1 MSATPQAA
9 GARWCFFQIFIIKT
23 LFNSFFPFSRLCSL
37 KSHSATAPA
46 LPSATLCPPRPWSR
60 ATADQY
66 LQMPPG
72 TGVGDTLGD
81 TLCPP
86 ARDRASDTRLILR
99 GVPLAP
105 SSSAT
110 PAARGEAGS
119 GDRSRGTQG
128 THGTVFTGGPRGHT
142 HSHTYTKDLAP
153 TGRAQP
159 SRGTRRLA
167 GRWAKGY
174 GVRRG
179 GRFPARPELGT
190 HLPHLAHTA
199 VAKRAGAERGR
210 GGCLHL
216 SRRVRRGFGK
226 VGGHAGERRQA
237 APCARCRDGDT
248 AAVPAPSSNDKKKR
262 GNAGTQPNKLE
273 AGWERGKEGG
283 AREGGSEPVGGA
295 LDERHFAELHH
306 GRAGL
311 VLHPR
316 HPLQQ
321 LLRLA
326 LGVPQL
332 LPPLHQLGVA
342 LRGGYG
348 SEWGLPEV
356 PGLGWGWL
364 GAPQGGREGYGVA
377 GGSPGCQGSGVALNF
392 LYLCPVMTWR
402 AKRAGLVAR
411 KSGNQLAG
419 GSG

>member
-1 MSATPQAA
+1 M
-9 GARWCFFQIFIIKT
+9 
-23 LFNSFFPFSRLCSL
+23 
-37 KSHSATAPA
+37 
-46 LPSATLCPPRPWSR
+46 LPPPRPR
-60 ATADQY
+60 LQLGGRRGAVTGAGGHRGPMAQY
-66 LQMPPG
+66 LQ
-72 TGVGDTLGD
+72 
-81 TLCPP
+81 
-86 ARDRASDTRLILR
+86 
-99 GVPLAP
+99 GVP
-105 SSSAT
+105 
-110 PAARGEAGS
+110 AGTRTHTHTHQ
-119 GDRSRGTQG
+119 GLG
-128 THGTVFTGGPRGHT
+128 THR
-142 HSHTYTKDLAP
+142 
-153 TGRAQP
+153 TGRAEP
-159 SRGTRRLA
+159 GTRRLA

-216 SRRVRRGFGK
+216 SRRVQRGFGK
-226 VGGHAGERRQA
+226 VGGHAGERRRA
-237 APCARCRDGDT
+237 APRARCQDGDT
-248 AAVPAPSSNDKKKR
+248 AAVPAPSSNHKKKR

-273 AGWERGKEGG
+273 AGWEGGKEGG

-342 LRGGYG
+342 LRRGDG
-348 SEWGLPEV
+348 SERGLPEV
-356 PGLGWGWL
+356 PGLGRGWF
-364 GAPQGGREGYGVA
+364 GAPQGGREGYGVV
-377 GGSPGCQGSGVALNF
+377 GGSPGCQGSGVAPNF
-392 LYLCPVMTWR
+392 LYLCPVMTRR

-419 GSG
+419 GGG